1 LNKKI
6 FSFELDGKQVLGFDT
21 CLDPRSFGQAKMA
34 DCITQQGAVIY
45 PDGNVESWQ
54 PGGVTEYAPLAMM
67 PIEKAGP
74 QSEATMVIWGPDF
87 PGEEIAALMGEE
99 SRKDEAL
106 EAIRFW
112 LRAAAVMGNKLDD
125 ASFPGASGAFIVTT
139 NVVTGPTKNKYPAG
153 TVFFPPARLLKRTL
167 DAAGDEA
174 LLEAGW
180 FYHPDLKGDEAVSFI
195 AGAMLYHVFCGCP
208 PFKRDDQDVQ
218 RQDIREGVFIPPNLE
233 KPGLSAEMSGIIT
246 SAMKATAKNRET
258 VIRPTA
264 GHIAKVLGPPYSRKV
279 SSWIEPLGDEEFS
292 KIRAE
297 HERYAKKS
305 ANTVKARRFLVR
317 YKVAVAVSL
326 AAFITLIFIIAGIV
340 RRQAELPT
348 TKGMNHV
355 EVVQAYYAA
364 IGELDS
370 TMMEACVTGRAGR
383 DDINMVVNFFV
394 VTRVRQ
400 GYEMRDAYM
409 NAQRWVDAGR
419 PVTYDTIFGI
429 TGLSIGVLSVGE
441 TDASLEA
448 NYILWI
454 PGEYSVGETDNDP
467 DEGSSSPEPDEYV
480 PIPPE
485 GTVTRDRLTLA
496 YEKGQWR
503 ITVIERTT
511 RPL

>member
-1 LNKKI
+1 LNKNI

-45 PDGNVESWQ
+45 PDGTVESWQ
-54 PGGVTEYAPLAMM
+54 PGGVTEYTRR
-67 PIEKAGP
+67 KAGIE
-74 QSEATMVIWGPDF
+74 SGATMVIWGPDF
-87 PGEEIAALMGEE
+87 PGEELAALIDGEDRE
-99 SRKDEAL
+99 DEAL

-125 ASFPGASGAFIVTT
+125 ASFPGACGAFIITAH
-139 NVVTGPTKNKYPAG
+139 TKNSYPAG

-167 DAAGDEA
+167 DAVGDEA
-174 LLEAGW
+174 LLEAGRS
-180 FYHPDLKGDEAVSFI
+180 YHPDLKGDEAVSFS

-218 RQDIREGVFIPPNLE
+218 RQDIREGVFIPPNLS
-233 KPGLSAEMSGIIT
+233 KPGLSAEMSALISG
-246 SAMKATAKNRET
+246 AMKATAKSKET
-258 VIRPTA
+258 AIRPA
-264 GHIAKVLGPPYSRKV
+264 SDHIAKVLGPPYSRKV
-279 SSWIEPLGDEEFS
+279 SSWIDSLSDEELS

-305 ANTVKARRFLVR
+305 ATVVKTRRFLVR

-326 AAFITLIFIIAGIV
+326 AAFITLIFIITGMV
-340 RRQAELPT
+340 RRQMELPT
-348 TKGMNHV
+348 TKGMNAV
-355 EVVQAYYAA
+355 EVVQAYYGA
-364 IGELDS
+364 IGELNS
-370 TMMEACVTGRAGR
+370 ELMEACVTGRAGR

-409 NAQRWVDAGR
+409 SAQRWVDAGR

-429 TGLSIGVLSVGE
+429 TDLSIVVLSAGE

-454 PGEYSVGETDNDP
+454 PGEYAIDDSDEVNSSPDP
-467 DEGSSSPEPDEYV
+467 DVYV

-485 GTVTRDRLTLA
+485 GTVTRDRLTLVF
-496 YEKGQWR
+496 EKGQWR
-503 ITVIERTT
+503 ITAIERTT
-511 RPL
+511 RSLE

>member
-1 LNKKI
+1 MNKNI

-34 DCITQQGAVIY
+34 DCITQQGAIIY
-45 PDGNVESWQ
+45 PDGTVESWQ
-54 PGGVTEYAPLAMM
+54 PGGVTEFVPT
-67 PIEKAGP
+67 KAGP
-74 QSEATMVIWGPDF
+74 HSGETMVIWGPDF
-87 PGEEIAALMGEE
+87 PGEELAALIDGED
-99 SRKDEAL
+99 RKDEAL

-125 ASFPGASGAFIVTT
+125 ASFPGASGAFIVT
-139 NVVTGPTKNKYPAG
+139 GPTKNKYPVG

-167 DAAGDEA
+167 DAAGDKA
-174 LLEAGW
+174 LLEAGR

-195 AGAMLYHVFCGCP
+195 AGAMLYHVFCGRP

-233 KPGLSAEMSGIIT
+233 RPGLSAEMSALISG
-246 SAMKATAKNRET
+246 AMKATAKSKET
-258 VIRPTA
+258 VIRPTPD
-264 GHIAKVLGPPYSRKV
+264 HVAKVLGPPYSRKV
-279 SSWIEPLGDEEFS
+279 SSWVNSLGDEELS

-297 HERYAKKS
+297 HERYVKKS
-305 ANTVKARRFLVR
+305 SSAVNARRFLVR
-317 YKVAVAVSL
+317 YKAAVVISL
-326 AAFITLIFIIAGIV
+326 AAFVALIFIIVGIV
-340 RRQAELPT
+340 RRQMELPT
-348 TKGMNHV
+348 TKGMNPV

-400 GYEMRDAYM
+400 GYEMRDAYL

-419 PVTYDTIFGI
+419 PVTYDTVFGI
-429 TGLSIGVLSVGE
+429 SGLSIGVLSVGE
-441 TDASLEA
+441 TEASFEA

-454 PGEYSVGETDNDP
+454 PGEYSINDS

-496 YEKGQWR
+496 FEKGQWH